1 MNMQKQIIDVWK
13 YLSENNVNYL
23 TIGGFAVNIYGYGRN
38 TGDIDIF
45 IEDTIT
51 NRENLRKAIKQMG
64 LGDFESIKTMQ
75 FIPGWTEFT
84 LNINFRLDI
93 TTSVKGLENQSFAAL
108 LEKANIIDIDGIP
121 VFFID
126 YDNLIIAKKAANRL
140 KDQLDIEELEKLNNR
155 NIY

>member
-1 MNMQKQIIDVWK
+1 MNIHKQIIDVWK

-45 IEDTIT
+45 IEDTIA
-51 NRENLRKAIKQMG
+51 NRENLRIAIKQMG

-75 FIPGWTEFT
+75 FLPGWTDFT

-93 TTSVKGLENQSFAAL
+93 MTSVKGLENKPFVVL

-140 KDQLDIEELEKLNNR
+140 KDQLDIEELEKLNNK
-155 NIY
+155 NIC

>member
-13 YLSENNVNYL
+13 YLSENSVNYL

-64 LGDFESIKTMQ
+64 LGDYESIKTMQ
-75 FIPGWTEFT
+75 FIPGWTDFT

-93 TTSVKGLENQSFAAL
+93 MTSVKGLENQSFAAL